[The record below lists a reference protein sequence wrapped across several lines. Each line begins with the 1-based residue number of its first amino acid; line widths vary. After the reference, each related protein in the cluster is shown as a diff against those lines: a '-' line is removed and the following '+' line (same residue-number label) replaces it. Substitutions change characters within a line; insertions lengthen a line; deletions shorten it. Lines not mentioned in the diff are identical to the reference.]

1 MFESAARLARM
12 GISVTRIG
20 LVMVPVWIGGLK
32 AFRYEVEGIMPF
44 MDNSPFIW
52 VSSTGNPPESPA
64 APQAPHREG
73 HPRGDNGKPEVEHL
87 RSRSHEYREHESMS
101 LTE

>member
-1 MFESAARLARM
+1 VFESAAQLARM

-44 MDNSPFIW
+44 MANSPFMGFFYRQPAGESCSAASAASRR
-52 VSSTGNPPESPA
+52 SSS
-64 APQAPHREG
+64 
-73 HPRGDNGKPEVEHL
+73 RG
-87 RSRSHEYREHESMS
+87 
-101 LTE
+101 